1 MNLNRRTLHVQKNNR
16 VKVESKLYSEGFFP
30 LFRYGHGPVRS
41 GVRSWIV
48 IYSDTPCNLIG
59 YVLGLLRLQGT
70 LLFIFQC
77 VMVVSLNGFVLI
89 RFALLWN
96 YSHNDGWCPS
106 FLASCLSTTHSSSTK
121 NIYILI
127 CYVWLARFHHISH
140 THGIRTNT
148 FRMEIVFLVGVWS
161 LERNLRREGLGWV
174 WVVLTKPDEGSL
186 HLLHKTRQTDV
197 STPLIMTR
205 KGHGY
210 RVRLWQIWALRWE
223 NYFMDPLS
231 KYFKKPSKFRL

>member
-1 MNLNRRTLHVQKNNR
+1 MVQFPYFLLFPFKCFIL
-16 VKVESKLYSEGFFP
+16 KVFSHCSDMATVPLDRGFV
-30 LFRYGHGPVRS
+30 LELLSIQIHL
-41 GVRSWIV
+41 V
-48 IYSDTPCNLIG
+48 IWLIFFW
-59 YVLGLLRLQGT
+59 GLLRLQGT

-96 YSHNDGWCPS
+96 YSHNDGWCQS
-106 FLASCLSTTHSSSTK
+106 FLASCLSTTHSISTK
-121 NIYILI
+121 NIYISI

-140 THGIRTNT
+140 THGIQTDT

-210 RVRLWQIWALRWE
+210 RVRLWQIWAHR
-223 NYFMDPLS
+223 
-231 KYFKKPSKFRL
+231 